1 MDAQTRRR
9 AQWIAD
15 HVLPLEPQLRGWLR
29 RNVRTLSPQDVD
41 DVVQDAYS
49 RIWRAELPSV
59 RNARAFVFAIVRNA
73 LRDEQRRRRVVQI
86 ESVPDIGMREI
97 DASPEPEHWLNA
109 YQQFERLVEAV
120 KALPNQRRHVFE
132 YRHFGGLTI
141 RAIAQRMGLS
151 ERTIETHLRLAF
163 DQVLQLMTPPPRNA
177 QLELSYEVARERD

>member
-1 MDAQTRRR
+1 MDELTRRR

-41 DVVQDAYS
+41 DVIQDAYS

-59 RNARAFVFAIVRNA
+59 RNARAFVFTVVRNA

-86 ESVPDIGMREI
+86 ESVPDIGVREM
-97 DASPEPEHWLNA
+97 DGSPEPDHWLGA
-109 YQQFERLVEAV
+109 YQQFERLVAAV
-120 KALPNQRRHVFE
+120 KALPNQRRAVFE
-132 YRHFGGLTI
+132 HRHFGGLTI
-141 RAIAQRMGLS
+141 RDIAQQMGLS

-163 DQVLQLMTPPPRNA
+163 DQVLRLMSEHPRIA
-177 QLELSYEVARERD
+177 QSELSYEVAQQRD